1 MLKPVLFSSSPTA
14 RMNLSSLIGLVTHSS
29 MTSESVAPWLKNA
42 WGRPGH
48 VLTGAV
54 SITEGFWVS
63 GTLRRCGSLSGEAPL
78 VAVES
83 RGGVCV
89 MAECSL
95 S

>member
-29 MTSESVAPWLKNA
+29 MTSESVAPWLKKA

-54 SITEGFWVS
+54 SITEGNFGFLGLFVDV
-63 GTLRRCGSLSGEAPL
+63 GLLAGSLH
-78 VAVES
+78 
-83 RGGVCV
+83 
-89 MAECSL
+89 
-95 S
+95 